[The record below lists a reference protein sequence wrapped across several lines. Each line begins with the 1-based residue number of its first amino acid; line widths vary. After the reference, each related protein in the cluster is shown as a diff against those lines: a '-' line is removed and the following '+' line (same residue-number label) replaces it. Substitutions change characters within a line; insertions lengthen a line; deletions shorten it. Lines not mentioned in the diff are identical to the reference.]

1 MLVFADNKFPLIQS
15 VLHIYVIAVLNIRRG
30 ELRNYEEKID
40 KRFMLFMLRKNKNTN
55 NFHIACP
62 QKSDTS
68 RNFSNF
74 ILHADCI
81 LNISVF
87 RKNNTS

>member
-40 KRFMLFMLRKNKNTN
+40 KRFIYVT
-55 NFHIACP
+55 
-62 QKSDTS
+62 QK
-68 RNFSNF
+68 
-74 ILHADCI
+74 
-81 LNISVF
+81 
-87 RKNNTS
+87 